1 MAEENQNSS
10 QEKTEQPTQ
19 RRIDKAR
26 EEGKTVSSKE
36 MYVFSSVIMLLVVLF
51 FFSFNFKYILANWK
65 ELFYYLNLTKDSNF
79 FIISYKKFFL

>member
-26 EEGKTVSSKE
+26 DEGKTVSSKE
-36 MYVFSSVIMLLVVLF
+36 MYVFSSVVMLLIVIYF
-51 FFSFNFKYILANWK
+51 FAFNFKYILANWK
-65 ELFYYLNLTKDSNF
+65 ELFYYLT
-79 FIISYKKFFL
+79 FLKIVTLYY

>member
-26 EEGKTVSSKE
+26 DEGKTVSSKE

-51 FFSFNFKYILANWK
+51 FF
-65 ELFYYLNLTKDSNF
+65 LF
-79 FIISYKKFFL
+79 

>member
-26 EEGKTVSSKE
+26 DEGKTVSSKE

-51 FFSFNFKYILANWK
+51 FFAFNFKYILANWK
-65 ELFYYLNLTKDSNF
+65 ELFYYLNFNNPNDIL
-79 FIISYKKFFL
+79 

>member
-26 EEGKTVSSKE
+26 DEGKTVSSKE

-51 FFSFNFKYILANWK
+51 FFAFNFKYILANWK
-65 ELFYYLNLTKDSNF
+65 ELFY
-79 FIISYKKFFL
+79 